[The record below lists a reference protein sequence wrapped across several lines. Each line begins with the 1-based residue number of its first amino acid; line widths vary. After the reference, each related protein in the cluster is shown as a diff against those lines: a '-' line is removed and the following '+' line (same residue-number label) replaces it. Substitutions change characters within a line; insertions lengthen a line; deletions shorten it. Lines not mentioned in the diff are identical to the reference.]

1 MFISIQNWQN
11 LTSFIKRKM
20 KLNLIE
26 DVINVELCQI
36 FEFYR
41 NKKDLEND

>member
-26 DVINVELCQI
+26 DVINVELFQI

-41 NKKDLEND
+41 NKKGFRK